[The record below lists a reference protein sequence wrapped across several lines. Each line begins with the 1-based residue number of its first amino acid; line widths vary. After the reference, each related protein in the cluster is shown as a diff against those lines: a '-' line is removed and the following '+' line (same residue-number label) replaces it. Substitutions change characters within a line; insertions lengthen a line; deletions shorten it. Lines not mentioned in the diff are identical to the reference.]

1 MIDQK
6 KWRPIAI
13 DELEPAAWEVVRS
26 RANKVVIAGPGSG
39 KTELLAQRACFLLQT
54 GIVRSPRRILALSF
68 KRDAAKNLKDRVSQ
82 RCDTADAARLDS
94 LTFDGFAK
102 SLLDRFYPALAE
114 QWRPSSDYDII
125 SPTDRDYSDFL
136 NALDH
141 PPPQIATP
149 ADLQAVPRLTFQ
161 KKAILGDPLPENGIV
176 ATNASTWAAS
186 KWWED
191 CLRGRTQS
199 QLTFPMIGRLVEF
212 VIRTNPKIRQAIRA
226 TYSDVFLDEFQ
237 DTTHVQYG
245 LVKTIFLGSNRVLTA
260 VGDNKQQ
267 IMRWAMALDDPFS
280 MFEADFGAKRIHL
293 VRNYRSSPEL
303 VRIQHKIALEVDTK
317 SEPAE
322 SRVTGD
328 FQQGACVVLEFST
341 AEDEGKYLA
350 KLIGTA
356 ISKGELAPRDF
367 AVLVRQRASQYVN
380 QLKPLFQ
387 QSGVRLRDESR
398 LQDILAERL
407 TEVLLLFLRCGSLKR
422 AGHYWT
428 DCARIVVSLWG
439 SDTENDHEGHLLH
452 HELGKFQSILRDQM
466 VELPASPERLRE
478 IIDAVV
484 DFLGEDN
491 IKLTYSEYQQGD
503 WYRQVLDNIVNNLFQ
518 SCQAYTDWPSALD
531 DFEGLTS
538 VPLMTIHK
546 SKGLEYHT
554 VIFLALDDQAWWT
567 FQQEPEEGRS
577 TFFVAFSR
585 AKQRV
590 VFTYCMQPGGRSKV
604 ESLYEILRSAG
615 VPTYGVQ

>member
-1 MIDQK
+1 MTDPK

-26 RANKVVIAGPGSG
+26 QANRVVIAGPGSG
-39 KTELLAQRACFLLQT
+39 KTELLAQRACYLLQT

-94 LTFDGFAK
+94 FTFDGFAK

-114 QWRPSSDYDII
+114 QWQPSPNYKIV
-125 SPTDRDYSDFL
+125 SPNNRAYSDFL
-136 NALDH
+136 DALGQ

-161 KKAILGDPLPENGIV
+161 KNAILGDPLPENGMV

-226 TYSDVFLDEFQ
+226 TYSNVFLDEFQ

-245 LVKTIFLGSNRVLTA
+245 LVKTIFLGSNGVLTA

-280 MFEADFGAKRIHL
+280 MFEADFGAKRIQL

-303 VRIQHKIALEVDTK
+303 VRIQHEIALQLDTK
-317 SEPAE
+317 SEPTE
-322 SRVTGD
+322 SRVAGD
-328 FQQGACVVLEFST
+328 FQQDACEVLEFST
-341 AEDEGKYLA
+341 TEDEGKHLA
-350 KLIGTA
+350 KLVGTA
-356 ISKGELAPRDF
+356 ISKDELRPRDF
-367 AVLVRQRASQYVN
+367 AVLVRQRASQYAN
-380 QLKPLFQ
+380 QLAPLFEQ
-387 QSGVRLRDESR
+387 AGVRLRDESD
-398 LQDILAERL
+398 LQDILVERL
-407 TEVLLLFLRCGSLKR
+407 TEVLLSFLRCGSLKR
-422 AGHYWT
+422 AGNYWT
-428 DCARIVVSLWG
+428 DCDRIIANLWG
-439 SDTENDHEGHLLH
+439 SDPENDHEGRLLRRD
-452 HELGKFQSILRDQM
+452 LGSFQSVLWERMQ
-466 VELPASPERLRE
+466 ELPTSPEQLRK

-491 IKLTYSEYQQGD
+491 IKLAYSEYEQGD
-503 WYRQVLDNIVNNLFQ
+503 WYRQVTDNVVAYLYA
-518 SCQAYTDWPSALD
+518 SCERCTDWPSALD
-531 DFEGLTS
+531 DFEGINS

-554 VIFLALDDQAWWT
+554 VIFLALDDQAWWS
-567 FQQEPEEGRS
+567 FRQDPEEGRS

-585 AKQRV
+585 AKQKV
-590 VFTYCMQPGGRSKV
+590 VFTYCKQRGGRSDV

-615 VPTYGVQ
+615 VPTRYVH

>member
-1 MIDQK
+1 MINQK

-102 SLLDRFYPALAE
+102 SLLDRFYLALAE
-114 QWRPSSDYDII
+114 QWQPSSNYKIVC
-125 SPTDRDYSDFL
+125 PNNQTFSDFL

-141 PPPQIATP
+141 PPPQIATL

-161 KKAILGDPLPENGIV
+161 QKAILGNPLPENGIV

-191 CLRGRTQS
+191 SLRGHTQS

-237 DTTHVQYG
+237 DTTHVQYD

-280 MFEADFGAKRIHL
+280 VFEADFGAKRIHL
-293 VRNYRSSPEL
+293 ARNYRSSPEL
-303 VRIQHKIALEVDTK
+303 VRIQHKIALELDAA
-317 SEPAE
+317 SEPPD
-322 SRVTGD
+322 SRVAGEFPQD
-328 FQQGACVVLEFST
+328 PCEVLEFST
-341 AEDEGKYLA
+341 AEDEGKHLA

-356 ISKGELAPRDF
+356 ISKGELGPRDF
-367 AVLVRQRASQYVN
+367 AVLVRQQASQYAG
-380 QLKPLFQ
+380 QLKSLFQ
-387 QSGVRLRDESR
+387 ESGVRLRDESE
-398 LQDILAERL
+398 LQNILAERL
-407 TEVLLLFLRCGSLKR
+407 TEILLTFLRCGSLKR

-428 DCARIVVSLWG
+428 DCARIVVSVWG
-439 SDTENDHEGHLLH
+439 SDTENDHEGRLLR
-452 HELGKFQSILRDQM
+452 HELGKFQSVLRDKM
-466 VELPASPERLRE
+466 VELPTSPEQLRE

-491 IKLTYSEYQQGD
+491 IKLTYSAYQQGD
-503 WYRQVLDNIVNNLFQ
+503 WYTQVINNIVNYLFQ
-518 SCQAYTDWPSALD
+518 SCQTYTDWPSALN

-567 FQQEPEEGRS
+567 FRQEPEEGRS

-590 VFTYCMQPGGRSKV
+590 VFTYCKQRGGRSNV
-604 ESLYEILRSAG
+604 ESLYAILRSAG
-615 VPTYGVQ
+615 VPTRYVN